1 MLRDVLARE
10 KPYIFVKHIYACASI
25 AGAVACVIIW
35 RFNSTA
41 AVIAGAAIVFVIR
54 LLAAHF
60 RWSLPKADRF
70 GPVQPQELS
79 ENDENTQEI

>member
-1 MLRDVLARE
+1 MDVMMT
-10 KPYIFVKHIYACASI
+10 
-25 AGAVACVIIW
+25 
-35 RFNSTA
+35 TA
-41 AVIAGAAIVFVIR
+41 HKANPIPNILTVIR

>member
-1 MLRDVLARE
+1 MFSPGEAVHIRKAHLRLRVD
-10 KPYIFVKHIYACASI
+10 S
-25 AGAVACVIIW
+25 GAVACVIIW